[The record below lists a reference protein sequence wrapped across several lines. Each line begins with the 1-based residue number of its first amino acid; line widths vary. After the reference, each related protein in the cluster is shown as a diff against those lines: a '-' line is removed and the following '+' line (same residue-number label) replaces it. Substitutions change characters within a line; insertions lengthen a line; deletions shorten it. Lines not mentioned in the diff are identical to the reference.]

1 MIRLVPNTG
10 IQFVKLA
17 PIVLKDLVAHEFR
30 ARRGVSFGSLA
41 ELAPRRRPSP
51 SVDDEEGDNN
61 PAVSQLKPR
70 AADMQLLD
78 GLIRAS
84 GTGLWIPIPF
94 DSGGLWAAIFLAKDA
109 TLGMIS
115 AVLAIDT
122 TLESDGNP
130 EGLAPD
136 ELGERIPAPCAPIFW
151 RRDSTYQHARALAQ
165 ALPTSAGT
173 SPVDAI
179 QMAIAGLADFL
190 ARAGTANVHLER
202 RPENRSAIGVDVI
215 IDLGNSRTCVL
226 LREQG
231 ADGRRERLSLV
242 YPDDPRV
249 SAPSPFDTQSAFFE
263 HEVLPRSVEGTFSFR
278 FLSMIKMGRGA
289 LDALAQARQDVRPL
303 GLSTPKRYLWEDAGA
318 VPWEWRYAN
327 PKYNDRSTMSP
338 PIRGEILRRMDT
350 RRPFKSPAIP
360 EIPVQPDYPRV
371 ACMVWAMVELLEQSF
386 RQINSPEWRRA
397 SANAPYAD
405 KRRQI
410 RNVVVTYPAGLH
422 SVELKNLRKAT
433 ERAARLWSEFRSSP
447 EMFCTGATVDVDPQH
462 GVPPPVVQLVCDEGL
477 AIQVC
482 WLYGEAMHRFQADP
496 ELLIGALG
504 RRRGGVNTL
513 RLASID
519 IGGGT
524 IDLSISDYRAD
535 SKLPVGAAFICDQL
549 FHDGISRAGDD
560 VVRGILEE
568 IVFPAIVRQAGVAI
582 DKWNRV
588 FASPS
593 STDDAIRELRL
604 QLVRAVWMPIVMRCL
619 AEFEASADVPVSF
632 DIRSVCSETTIIEV
646 LNQMTRDPKISASVK
661 SIADV
666 VIEADRTAMRSIVRN
681 SIGKTLNQ
689 CADIVDQ
696 FECDL
701 LVVGGRPS
709 SNPAI
714 RDQIYASM
722 AVPPGQVFF
731 LSEQA
736 VDDWYPFADG
746 TGRIGD
752 AKTCGV
758 VGGWLAFAARHGMG
772 QFMITILDKPE
783 PMPIIGYLKD
793 ANPSKLPTFSDKE
806 RLDLSAGSL
815 GIPIMPMQPLTI
827 ACRRVDHPQA
837 EARPIYRLSLKR
849 QYMEALHKSP
859 GFQREISVKFELLEP
874 EPPLSRALG
883 DRLEP
888 PTLAD
893 VIQLREGGITGM
905 IPRPR
910 QDGGVDEVDAEG
922 CMELTPRTML
932 ENEGYWIDTGIF
944 RPVDGAFR

>member
-1 MIRLVPNTG
+1 
-10 IQFVKLA
+10 
-17 PIVLKDLVAHEFR
+17 
-30 ARRGVSFGSLA
+30 
-41 ELAPRRRPSP
+41 
-51 SVDDEEGDNN
+51 
-61 PAVSQLKPR
+61 
-70 AADMQLLD
+70 
-78 GLIRAS
+78 
-84 GTGLWIPIPF
+84 
-94 DSGGLWAAIFLAKDA
+94 
-109 TLGMIS
+109 
-115 AVLAIDT
+115 
-122 TLESDGNP
+122 
-130 EGLAPD
+130 
-136 ELGERIPAPCAPIFW
+136 
-151 RRDSTYQHARALAQ
+151 
-165 ALPTSAGT
+165 
-173 SPVDAI
+173 
-179 QMAIAGLADFL
+179 
-190 ARAGTANVHLER
+190 
-202 RPENRSAIGVDVI
+202 
-215 IDLGNSRTCVL
+215 
-226 LREQG
+226 
-231 ADGRRERLSLV
+231 
-242 YPDDPRV
+242 
-249 SAPSPFDTQSAFFE
+249 
-263 HEVLPRSVEGTFSFR
+263 
-278 FLSMIKMGRGA
+278 
-289 LDALAQARQDVRPL
+289 
-303 GLSTPKRYLWEDAGA
+303 
-318 VPWEWRYAN
+318 
-327 PKYNDRSTMSP
+327 
-338 PIRGEILRRMDT
+338 
-350 RRPFKSPAIP
+350 
-360 EIPVQPDYPRV
+360 
-371 ACMVWAMVELLEQSF
+371 
-386 RQINSPEWRRA
+386 
-397 SANAPYAD
+397 
-405 KRRQI
+405 
-410 RNVVVTYPAGLH
+410 
-422 SVELKNLRKAT
+422 
-433 ERAARLWSEFRSSP
+433 
-447 EMFCTGATVDVDPQH
+447 
-462 GVPPPVVQLVCDEGL
+462 
-477 AIQVC
+477 
-482 WLYGEAMHRFQADP
+482 
-496 ELLIGALG
+496 
-504 RRRGGVNTL
+504 
-513 RLASID
+513 
-519 IGGGT
+519 
-524 IDLSISDYRAD
+524 
-535 SKLPVGAAFICDQL
+535 
-549 FHDGISRAGDD
+549 
-560 VVRGILEE
+560 
-568 IVFPAIVRQAGVAI
+568 
-582 DKWNRV
+582 
-588 FASPS
+588 
-593 STDDAIRELRL
+593 
-604 QLVRAVWMPIVMRCL
+604 
-619 AEFEASADVPVSF
+619 
-632 DIRSVCSETTIIEV
+632 
-646 LNQMTRDPKISASVK
+646 
-661 SIADV
+661 
-666 VIEADRTAMRSIVRN
+666 MRSIVRN

-849 QYMEALHKSP
+849 QYMEALHKAP